1 MKAAQVLLWVGAAI
15 VVLMLGVFGIMGI
28 VPLLLL
34 LFLAILFTGV
44 VLFKRQLKR

>member
-1 MKAAQVLLWVGAAI
+1 MKAAQMLLWVGAAI
-15 VVLMLGVFGIMGI
+15 VVLMLGAFGIMGV
-28 VPLLLL
+28 VPLLL

>member
-34 LFLAILFTGV
+34 FLAILFTGV
-44 VLFKRQLKR
+44 ALFKRQMKR